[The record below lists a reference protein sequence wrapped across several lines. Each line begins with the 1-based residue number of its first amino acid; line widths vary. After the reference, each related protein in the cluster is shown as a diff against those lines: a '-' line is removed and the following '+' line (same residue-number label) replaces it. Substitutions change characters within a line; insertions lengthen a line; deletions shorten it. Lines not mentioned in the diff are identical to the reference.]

1 MYQIVSMNSR
11 VTKKLHVS
19 NCINEKFF
27 RFLLQSDF
35 HFCILILGL
44 VLECDMTDQIVT
56 ILSNFGFPI
65 CITLLLLYYIK
76 TEQQKTNEQLQSIE
90 KVIERNTTI
99 IEIYLKKENIHEK

>member
-1 MYQIVSMNSR
+1 MCQIVSMNSR

-19 NCINEKFF
+19 NCINENFF
-27 RFLLQSDF
+27 VFFLQSNF
-35 HFCILILGL
+35 RFCILILWISFG
-44 VLECDMTDQIVT
+44 EIMTDQIVT
-56 ILSNFGFPI
+56 ILSNFGFPV

>member
-1 MYQIVSMNSR
+1 MYQIVSM
-11 VTKKLHVS
+11 KK
-19 NCINEKFF
+19 IF

-35 HFCILILGL
+35 RFCILISWFSF
-44 VLECDMTDQIVT
+44 EEIMTEQIVT

-76 TEQQKTNEQLQSIE
+76 TEQAKTNEQLQAIE

>member
-1 MYQIVSMNSR
+1 MSNKKVTCIKMYQS
-11 VTKKLHVS
+11 
-19 NCINEKFF
+19 EKFF
-27 RFLLQSDF
+27 DF
-35 HFCILILGL
+35 CCIHYSF
-44 VLECDMTDQIVT
+44 VYNDFVDYSEEFMTEQIVT

-76 TEQQKTNEQLQSIE
+76 TEQAKTNEQLQAIE

>member
-1 MYQIVSMNSR
+1 MYQIVSMKN
-11 VTKKLHVS
+11 
-19 NCINEKFF
+19 FF
-27 RFLLQSDF
+27 RFFLQSNF
-35 HFCILILGL
+35 RFCILILWISFG
-44 VLECDMTDQIVT
+44 VIMTDQIVT
-56 ILSNFGFPI
+56 ILSNFGFPV